1 MTEKRL
7 ETAELVRRVH
17 ISQQPF
23 AAKHRDVISLDHV
36 HLQIFEQF
44 QHLQAPLD
52 ETSYDGRVAAASVD
66 RAQRMISAFGPR
78 HDSIYRVA
86 QCDEAFEEGGR
97 YERHVA
103 GDDDESV
110 VASGRQRRVETA
122 QRPAVGN
129 TIGDMM
135 NSNDFLM
142 WTSPDQQDIV
152 GQLTQF
158 IELPLENPSPAD
170 AQFAFIAPAE
180 AARLSA
186 GENRG
191 AGHRSVILL
200 SA

>member
-1 MTEKRL
+1 VTEKRL
-7 ETAELVRRVH
+7 EIAELVRRVH

-23 AAKHRDVISLDHV
+23 AAKHREIISLDHV
-36 HLQIFEQF
+36 YLQILEQF
-44 QHLQAPLD
+44 QHLQAPLG
-52 ETSYDGRVAAASVD
+52 ESSYDDRVAAASVD

-86 QCDEAFEEGGR
+86 QSDKAFEEGGR
-97 YERHVA
+97 YQRHVA

-110 VASGRQRRVETA
+110 VAGDRQRRVEAA
-122 QRPAVGN
+122 QRPAVRN

-135 NSNDFLM
+135 NSSDLLM

-152 GQLTQF
+152 GQPTQF
-158 IELPLENPSPAD
+158 IELTLEDPSPAD
-170 AQFAFIAPAE
+170 AQLAFIASAE
-180 AARLSA
+180 AARLPA

-191 AGHRSVILL
+191 TGHRFVILL

>member
-1 MTEKRL
+1 VTEKRL
-7 ETAELVRRVH
+7 EIAELVRRVH

-23 AAKHRDVISLDHV
+23 AAKQQDVIALDHV
-36 HLQIFEQF
+36 HPQIFEQF

-52 ETSYDGRVAAASVD
+52 EPSSDGRVAAASVD
-66 RAQRMISAFGPR
+66 RAQRMISAFGAR

-86 QCDEAFEEGGR
+86 QRDQPFEEGGR
-97 YERHVA
+97 DKRHVA
-103 GDDDESV
+103 GDDDETV
-110 VASGRQRRVETA
+110 VASGRQRRVEAA

-129 TIGDMM
+129 TIGDTM
-135 NSNDFLM
+135 NSSDVLM

-158 IELPLENPSPAD
+158 IELTLENPSAAD
-170 AQFAFIAPAE
+170 AHLAFIASAE
-180 AARLSA
+180 AARLPA

-191 AGHRSVILL
+191 TGHCPVILL

>member
-1 MTEKRL
+1 VTEKRL
-7 ETAELVRRVH
+7 EIAELVRRVH

-23 AAKHRDVISLDHV
+23 AAKHREIISLDHV
-36 HLQIFEQF
+36 YLQILEQF

-52 ETSYDGRVAAASVD
+52 ESSYDGRVAAASVD

-86 QCDEAFEEGGR
+86 QSDKTFEEVGR
-97 YERHVA
+97 YQRHVA

-110 VASGRQRRVETA
+110 VAGDRQRGVEA
-122 QRPAVGN
+122 AERPAVRN

-135 NSNDFLM
+135 NSSDLLM

-152 GQLTQF
+152 GQPTQF
-158 IELPLENPSPAD
+158 IELTLQDPSPAD
-170 AQFAFIAPAE
+170 AQLAFIASAE
-180 AARLSA
+180 AARLPA

-191 AGHRSVILL
+191 TGHRIVILL

>member
-1 MTEKRL
+1 VTEKRL
-7 ETAELVRRVH
+7 EIAELVRRVH

-23 AAKHRDVISLDHV
+23 AAKQRDVIALDHV
-36 HLQIFEQF
+36 HPQIFEQF

-86 QCDEAFEEGGR
+86 QCNQAFEEGRR
-97 YERHVA
+97 YKRHVA

-122 QRPAVGN
+122 QRPAAGN
-129 TIGDMM
+129 TIGDTM
-135 NSNDFLM
+135 NTSDFLM

-158 IELPLENPSPAD
+158 IELTLENPSPAD
-170 AQFAFIAPAE
+170 PQLAFIAPAE

-186 GENRG
+186 GEDRG
-191 AGHRSVILL
+191 TGHQSVILL